1 MNNLRFNH
9 VSQIVINNVF
19 NLLLEKHISFEKLK
33 ENLYKHLSKNKVD
46 NFFEEKEECDDRMII
61 ALSKELNENINYFVT
76 EHNPD
81 LSLSIKEEKLL
92 ELMEI
97 TGKNFDL
104 SNIDVDNKLLKLTK
118 EALQKEL
125 ITMSYASYLLN
136 KNISE
141 IMELD
146 NE

>member
-19 NLLLEKHISFEKLK
+19 NLLLKKHISFEKLK
-33 ENLYKHLSKNKVD
+33 ENIYKHLSKNKVD

-81 LSLSIKEEKLL
+81 LSLNIKEEKLL
-92 ELMEI
+92 ELLEI

-104 SNIDVDNKLLKLTK
+104 SNIDFDNKLLKLTK
-118 EALQKEL
+118 EVLQKEL

>member
-19 NLLLEKHISFEKLK
+19 NLLLKKHILFEKLK

-81 LSLSIKEEKLL
+81 LSLNIKEEKLL
-92 ELMEI
+92 ELLEI

-104 SNIDVDNKLLKLTK
+104 SNIYFDNKLLKLTK

>member
-19 NLLLEKHISFEKLK
+19 NLLLKKHISFEKLK

-81 LSLSIKEEKLL
+81 LSLNIKEEKLL

-118 EALQKEL
+118 EALQKEW

>member
-19 NLLLEKHISFEKLK
+19 NLLLKKHISFEKLK

-92 ELMEI
+92 ELMEF
-97 TGKNFDL
+97 TGKKFDL

>member
-19 NLLLEKHISFEKLK
+19 NLLLKKHISFEKLK

-81 LSLSIKEEKLL
+81 LSLNIKEEKLL
-92 ELMEI
+92 ELLEI

-104 SNIDVDNKLLKLTK
+104 SNIDFDNKLLKLTK

>member
-19 NLLLEKHISFEKLK
+19 NLLLKKHISFEKLK

-81 LSLSIKEEKLL
+81 LSLNIKEEKLL

>member
-1 MNNLRFNH
+1 
-9 VSQIVINNVF
+9 
-19 NLLLEKHISFEKLK
+19 
-33 ENLYKHLSKNKVD
+33 
-46 NFFEEKEECDDRMII
+46 
-61 ALSKELNENINYFVT
+61 
-76 EHNPD
+76 
-81 LSLSIKEEKLL
+81 
-92 ELMEI
+92 MEI
-97 TGKNFDL
+97 SGTNFDL

>member
-19 NLLLEKHISFEKLK
+19 NLLLKKHISFEKLK

-61 ALSKELNENINYFVT
+61 ALSKELNENINYFVN

-81 LSLSIKEEKLL
+81 LSLNIKEEKLL
-92 ELMEI
+92 ELLEI

>member
-1 MNNLRFNH
+1 
-9 VSQIVINNVF
+9 
-19 NLLLEKHISFEKLK
+19 
-33 ENLYKHLSKNKVD
+33 
-46 NFFEEKEECDDRMII
+46 MII

-81 LSLSIKEEKLL
+81 LSLNIKEEKLL
-92 ELMEI
+92 ELLEI

-104 SNIDVDNKLLKLTK
+104 SNIDFDNKLLKLTK

>member
-19 NLLLEKHISFEKLK
+19 NLLLKKHISFEKLK

-81 LSLSIKEEKLL
+81 LSLNRKEEKLL
-92 ELMEI
+92 ELLEI

>member
-19 NLLLEKHISFEKLK
+19 NLLLKKHISFEKLK

-81 LSLSIKEEKLL
+81 LSLNIKEEKLL
-92 ELMEI
+92 ELLEI

-104 SNIDVDNKLLKLTK
+104 SNIDFDNKLLKLTK
-118 EALQKEL
+118 EVLQKEL

>member
-19 NLLLEKHISFEKLK
+19 NLLLKKHISFEKLK

-81 LSLSIKEEKLL
+81 SSLSIKEEKLL

-97 TGKNFDL
+97 TGKKFDL
-104 SNIDVDNKLLKLTK
+104 SNIDVDNKLLKLIK

>member
-19 NLLLEKHISFEKLK
+19 NLLLKKHIPFEKLK
-33 ENLYKHLSKNKVD
+33 ENLYKHLPQNKVD

-118 EALQKEL
+118 DALQKEL

>member
-9 VSQIVINNVF
+9 VSQIIINNVF
-19 NLLLEKHISFEKLK
+19 NLLLKKHISFEKLK

-81 LSLSIKEEKLL
+81 LSLNIKEEKLL
-92 ELMEI
+92 ELLEI

>member
-1 MNNLRFNH
+1 VNNLRFNH

-19 NLLLEKHISFEKLK
+19 NLLLKKHISFEKLK

-61 ALSKELNENINYFVT
+61 DLSKELNENINYFVT

-81 LSLSIKEEKLL
+81 LSLNIKEEKLL
-92 ELMEI
+92 ELLEI

-104 SNIDVDNKLLKLTK
+104 SNIDFDNKLLKLTK

>member
-1 MNNLRFNH
+1 VNNLRFNH
-9 VSQIVINNVF
+9 VSQIVINNDF
-19 NLLLEKHISFEKLK
+19 NLLLKKHISFEKLK

-81 LSLSIKEEKLL
+81 LSLNIKEEKLL
-92 ELMEI
+92 ELLEI

-104 SNIDVDNKLLKLTK
+104 SNIDFDNKLLKLTK

>member
-19 NLLLEKHISFEKLK
+19 NLLLKKHISFEKLK

-81 LSLSIKEEKLL
+81 LSLNIKEEKLL

-97 TGKNFDL
+97 TGKNIDL
-104 SNIDVDNKLLKLTK
+104 SNIDIDNKLLKLTK

>member
-19 NLLLEKHISFEKLK
+19 NLLLKKQISFEKLK

-81 LSLSIKEEKLL
+81 LSLNIKEEKLL
-92 ELMEI
+92 ELLEI

-136 KNISE
+136 KSISE

>member
-19 NLLLEKHISFEKLK
+19 NLLLKKHISFEKLK

-46 NFFEEKEECDDRMII
+46 NFFEGKEECDDRMII

-81 LSLSIKEEKLL
+81 LSLNIKEEKLL
-92 ELMEI
+92 ELLEI

>member
-19 NLLLEKHISFEKLK
+19 NLLLKKHISFEKLK

-61 ALSKELNENINYFVT
+61 ALSKE
-76 EHNPD
+76 
-81 LSLSIKEEKLL
+81 
-92 ELMEI
+92 
-97 TGKNFDL
+97 
-104 SNIDVDNKLLKLTK
+104 
-118 EALQKEL
+118 ALQKEL

>member
-19 NLLLEKHISFEKLK
+19 NLLLKKHISFEKLK

-81 LSLSIKEEKLL
+81 LSLNIKEEKLL
-92 ELMEI
+92 ELLEI

>member
-19 NLLLEKHISFEKLK
+19 NLLLKKQISFEKLK

-81 LSLSIKEEKLL
+81 LSLNIKEEKLL
-92 ELMEI
+92 ELLEI

>member
-19 NLLLEKHISFEKLK
+19 NLLLKKHISFEKLK

-81 LSLSIKEEKLL
+81 LSLNIKEEKLL

-104 SNIDVDNKLLKLTK
+104 SNIDIDNKLLKLTK

>member
-19 NLLLEKHISFEKLK
+19 NLLLKKHISFEKLK

-81 LSLSIKEEKLL
+81 LSLNIKEEKLL
-92 ELMEI
+92 ELLDI